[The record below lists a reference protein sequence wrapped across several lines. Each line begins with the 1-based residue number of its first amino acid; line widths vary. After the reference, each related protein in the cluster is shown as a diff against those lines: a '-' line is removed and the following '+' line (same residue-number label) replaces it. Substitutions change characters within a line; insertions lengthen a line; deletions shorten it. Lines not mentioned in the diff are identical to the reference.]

1 MYRFLIFIIFFFKL
15 TVIHSQ
21 ETHVIAPEDL
31 VVFFSTDSNLTDV
44 TVDLSGNF
52 KVTPTVKNWLEQ
64 GKQTINVC
72 ILHGNGNYVGI
83 TKDDWIKIINY
94 QISKIYKS
102 LQSDNSPEIY
112 WIRGDCGSLN
122 YEGNLLTIDSY
133 NTYGADILIFQ
144 SSEIDNMQFNYPFNN
159 VYVIKESDVY
169 GSLDEINTQINSEMK
184 QIAIIEERYR
194 ELALNKDQSHIGSI
208 NLKYPNQNQNIN
220 LCTLILNGYSAI
232 PIIVYPTFDL
242 NNTYTS
248 GLMNASKENLKN
260 IDKFNPYS
268 AGFNDLE
275 EFFELWQLNNQNC
288 DTFVSYPSDLIRF
301 VDAAS
306 KINKDFFY
314 EFNQLIEIKKLNAH
328 WAKLYGYQ
336 SWDDWKFA
344 DQINGD
350 IEIISKLKQYNI
362 TNFNEYISI
371 NDQMIFEGYFP
382 EAKDGFL
389 YGHIE
394 ILEYLDDLNVAN
406 SKGTTAIVIKKQRIE
421 NERIAKELEEQKRIE
436 EEKIAEQK
444 RIEEEKIAEQ
454 ERKERLAELA
464 KERQMKIDS
473 GNGDFVFYGDNEK
486 CTENDNKICV
496 DREQFLQICK
506 KVEGYYNPRNGTIF
520 ALLGFTDS
528 VIKGLNKNMGK
539 NAFSEAETYVS
550 KGGNCIFSFRA
561 SGTYEGSYYDR
572 KYYCRVEKIKG
583 DEGWFGTSD
592 YNWHS
597 CQYN

>member
-21 ETHVIAPEDL
+21 ENHVIAPEDL
-31 VVFFSTDSNLTDV
+31 VVFFSTSSKLTDV

-52 KVTPTVKNWLEQ
+52 KITPTVKNWLEQ
-64 GKQTINVC
+64 GQQTINVC
-72 ILHGNGNYVGI
+72 IILGNDNYVGI

-112 WIRGDCGSLN
+112 WIRGDCGYLN
-122 YEGNLLTIDSY
+122 YEGNLLTMDSY
-133 NTYGADILIFQ
+133 STYRADILIFQ
-144 SSEIDNMQFNYPFNN
+144 SSEIEYMEFNIPLNN

-169 GSLDEINTQINSEMK
+169 GSIDKINAQINSEMK

-208 NLKYPNQNQNIN
+208 NIKYPNKNQNIN
-220 LCTLILNGYSAI
+220 LCTLILNDYSAI

-260 IDKFNPYS
+260 LDKFNPYS

-306 KINKDFFY
+306 KIDENFFY
-314 EFNQLIEIKKLNAH
+314 EFNQLIEIKKLNTH

-350 IEIISKLKQYNI
+350 IETISRLKQYKI
-362 TNFNEYISI
+362 TNFDEYISI
-371 NDQMIFEGYFP
+371 NDQMVFEEYLPDLNDGLLYEYYF
-382 EAKDGFL
+382 
-389 YGHIE
+389 
-394 ILEYLDDLNVAN
+394 ILEYLDDLKVAN
-406 SKGTTAIVIKKQRIE
+406 SKGTTAIEIKKQRIE

-436 EEKIAEQK
+436 EEKIAEKK

-454 ERKERLAELA
+454 ERKERLAKLA

-473 GNGDFVFYGDNEK
+473 GNGEFFFFGENEK
-486 CTENDNKICV
+486 CTENESKVCV
-496 DREQFLQICK
+496 NREQFLQICE
-506 KVEGYYNPRNGTIF
+506 KVEGYYNPRSGTIF
-520 ALLGFTDS
+520 SAHGWSDS
-528 VIKGLNKNMGK
+528 VISGLNKNMG
-539 NAFSEAETYVS
+539 NQAFSETDTYVS
-550 KGGNCIFSFRA
+550 KGGDCIFSFRA
-561 SGTYEGSYYDR
+561 SGTLEGNYIDR
-572 KYYCRVEKIKG
+572 KYFCRVWSIKG
-583 DEGWFGTSD
+583 DDGWYGTSGYD
-592 YNWHS
+592 DFS